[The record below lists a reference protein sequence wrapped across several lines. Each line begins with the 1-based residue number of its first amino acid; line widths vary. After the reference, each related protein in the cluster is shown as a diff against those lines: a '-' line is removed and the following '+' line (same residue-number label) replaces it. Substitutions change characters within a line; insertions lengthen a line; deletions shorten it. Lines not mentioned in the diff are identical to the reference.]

1 MSRSITQQAGVS
13 VVITHSRCLN
23 RMRST
28 TIWYIILY
36 SHMLI
41 VGTSWTL
48 FDLTMKIPTK
58 STWDSWRLH
67 YRMLSRLCFGVVR
80 HIAQMK
86 PMYLSLTYR
95 SLSIRSHGGR
105 GAVASEWPC
114 TNFRVSRSA
123 VPLLCPSMYHTSPK
137 YRTCKLTRRFRR

>member
-28 TIWYIILY
+28 TIWYTLY
-36 SHMLI
+36 LHMLI
-41 VGTSWTL
+41 AGTSWML
-48 FDLTMKIPTK
+48 FDLIMKILTK

-80 HIAQMK
+80 RIEQMK

-105 GAVASEWPC
+105 GAVAREWPC
-114 TNFRVSRSA
+114 TNVRVSRSA
-123 VPLLCPSMYHTSPK
+123 VPLLCPSTYHTSPK